1 MYWDLGMFSANQGS
15 ALLIADM
22 DVVETESEKGR
33 EREAEMVRDARC
45 LTWLK
50 KGRGLFKCEL
60 SVAAI
65 ALFT

>member
-33 EREAEMVRDARC
+33 ERGRD
-45 LTWLK
+45 
-50 KGRGLFKCEL
+50 G
-60 SVAAI
+60 
-65 ALFT
+65 